1 MSAINAYHK
10 YLMGYKRM
18 SVFVV
23 VIWHNDVVLIG
34 GGERSLEL
42 EVKYCNFNVT
52 TKLKCIQVNVA

>member
-34 GGERSLEL
+34 GGERSLEQW
-42 EVKYCNFNVT
+42 EIVG
-52 TKLKCIQVNVA
+52 